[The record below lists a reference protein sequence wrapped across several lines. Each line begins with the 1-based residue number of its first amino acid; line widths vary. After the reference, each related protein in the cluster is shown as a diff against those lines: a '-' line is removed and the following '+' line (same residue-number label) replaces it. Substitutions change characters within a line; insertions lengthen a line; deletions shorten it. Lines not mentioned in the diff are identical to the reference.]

1 MKQVYQVVDGDQVC
15 AQIPTTC
22 TASKGKQYS
31 ILSRMRSDA
40 VYPPTH
46 ARAGEATYTAEF
58 FVVQDHWTKIIPV
71 VVAQVSHKTTGDAT
85 LPLSADAKI
94 VSVSVDDT
102 TVDDAVF
109 PPIE

>member
-1 MKQVYQVVDGDQVC
+1 MKQVYQVIDGEKVC

-22 TASKGKQYS
+22 TASSTGKQYS

-40 VYPPTH
+40 VYPLGH

-58 FVVQDHWTKIIPV
+58 YVIQDHWTKIIPV
-71 VVAQVSHKTTGDAT
+71 VVAQVDKLTATT
-85 LPLSADAKI
+85 KI
-94 VSVSVDDT
+94 IPASVDDA
-102 TVDDAVF
+102 TVDAAVY